1 MKEEYKYHCVKC
13 RYKWNPKNAASPK
26 PKACP
31 NCKSY
36 KWEELK
42 PTNKKRG

>member
-1 MKEEYKYHCVKC
+1 MYVEIKC
-13 RYKWNPKNAASPK
+13 KKCNHKWMPRKDIK

-36 KWEELK
+36 KWSK
-42 PTNKKRG
+42 